1 VTAAGDR
8 AFEAVLRELGIDGLA
23 LMTAEQL
30 AELRAV
36 AADLSDMAERAER
49 HLQARGGDGRG

>member
-36 AADLSDMAERAER
+36 AADLADMAERAER